1 MGETPTPR
9 TPTPSILQGL
19 APEVEAA
26 INPSATTQVPMR
38 PQSPV
43 QIPMR
48 PEDQQEAAQPAGP
61 GFEQTPYEKAG
72 GTLPMHPVD
81 KMANSFMDF
90 LTNTLSKNG
99 AGPAAPQEDHAP
111 GSFGSKLAGAAS
123 ALGAGLGDMR
133 TGGDPRQGHGWL
145 GAVGATLNARN
156 ERITKEKQQKFEND
170 ERLKNDQINIAKAN
184 MEAVAH
190 ARNMQFQDKAVR
202 DASAAS
208 SAQFMDAFRDNYEV
222 RDNITQDKMMELMK
236 DPQFAKTHTG
246 RITGYEPM
254 LDAAGEPKMD
264 PKTGLPVEMP
274 LYSTVNLAPGDLSK
288 QVTVNAT
295 MAKRWKDAGVK
306 DVPVGTKMGST
317 MVADMDSDAQK
328 FGSSLH
334 MLNQGKVL
342 PLPNDVK
349 DQMAD
354 ALKSTEVATA
364 LAHHPGDPLGGLF
377 DAQKN
382 VEDHIAAG
390 KQALAAAQQSGDPA
404 KIQAAQAD
412 LDHAQTTSAHLST
425 TINQGFTEDER
436 KAYVKEKDAEAK
448 QNAKDSKDAAE
459 VEHWQRED
467 RINAYKAE
475 HPNGVGTGGGANGDI
490 PISEGMQ
497 QQIDQLR
504 TANPTG
510 AAILDHY
517 DNTTKAALMSVA
529 FGDGSVDFNHTFPAR
544 LTKGAPGLNAQQ
556 AIAAMKQINP
566 NFSEQQYK
574 STQEAYKTATTG
586 KNAQAIQQYNNF
598 IQHSAGAVD
607 ALGSANRQGPRVW
620 NMALNEMQNAGYG
633 TDATRIQ
640 SALSGP
646 RGEIA
651 LLLSG
656 GYAPSTDEKKAFDV
670 ILSDASRPSQLSAA
684 LQEYAKLGTIRL
696 DNINQNYK
704 RVTGKN
710 LPRIIDQA
718 TLDAAKHLG
727 VDPLTYGAL
736 QNLDS
741 DGTIF
746 GPQTPVGANLPPLPK
761 APQGKIS
768 VQIPGAPVGYIDPQ
782 ALPKFKQDHPNARI
796 ANE

>member
-1 MGETPTPR
+1 MGETPT
-9 TPTPSILQGL
+9 ILQGL
-19 APEVEAA
+19 ESAAPDVAA
-26 INPSATTQVPMR
+26 AVNLNPQPAPVIPPTTAPQLAPGMQR
-38 PQSPV
+38 PN
-43 QIPMR
+43 IP
-48 PEDQQEAAQPAGP
+48 AAQ
-61 GFEQTPYEKAG
+61 TPDTTPPSDADLG
-72 GTLPMHPVD
+72 IHPVD
-81 KMANSFMDF
+81 AMATAFIGHLIDSDQQ
-90 LTNTLSKNG
+90 
-99 AGPAAPQEDHAP
+99 ARQPQRPP
-111 GSFGSKLAGAAS
+111 GSFGDKLAGAAS
-123 ALGAGLGDMR
+123 ALGRGMGDMR
-133 TGGDPRQGHGWL
+133 TGGNPAEGHGWL

-334 MLNQGKVL
+334 ILNQGKVL

-412 LDHAQTTSAHLST
+412 LDHAQTTMSHLST
-425 TINQGFTEDER
+425 TINQGFTDDER
-436 KAYVKEKDAEAK
+436 KQYVKEAQAQAK
-448 QNAKDSKDAAE
+448 QEALDEKDQAAQDEKNAND
-459 VEHWQRED
+459 RERN
-467 RINAYKAE
+467 RIEWYKAQ
-475 HPNGVGTGGGANGDI
+475 HPNGGALAVGGGAGGDI
-490 PISEGMQ
+490 PISDGMQ
-497 QQIDQLR
+497 QQIDQLQK
-504 TANPTG
+504 ANPSA

-529 FGDGSVDFNHTFPAR
+529 FGDGSVDFKSVFPANLR
-544 LTKGAPGLNAQQ
+544 KGVPGISARD
-556 AIAAMKQINP
+556 AVAALKQINP
-566 NFSEQQYK
+566 NWDETQYK
-574 STQEAYKTATTG
+574 QVQLAYRNATEGDNG
-586 KNAQAIQQYNNF
+586 KAIQQYNNF
-598 IQHSAGAVD
+598 IQHAAGAVD
-607 ALGSANRQGPRVW
+607 ALAAASRQGPRIW
-620 NMALNEMQNAGYG
+620 NKALNELQNAGYG

-640 SALSGP
+640 AAISGP
-646 RGEIA
+646 REEIK

-656 GYAPSTDEKKAFDV
+656 GYSPKGPE
-670 ILSDASRPSQLSAA
+670 SDAVNTIMSDSATPAQLSAA
-684 LQEYAKLGTIRL
+684 LQEYARLGTVRL
-696 DNINQNYK
+696 SNINENYK
-704 RVTGKN
+704 RPTGKN
-710 LPRIIDQA
+710 LPRIISPA
-718 TLDAAKHLG
+718 TLEAAKHLG
-727 VDPLTYGAL
+727 VDPITYNTL
-736 QNLDS
+736 SSLDS
-741 DGTIF
+741 TGTIY
-746 GPQTPVGANLPPLPK
+746 GPQTPAGANAPK
-761 APQGKIS
+761 VGQIKKFPNGSVGVWDGKGWAKQPTQVATPTPAPT
-768 VQIPGAPVGYIDPQ
+768 PGQ
-782 ALPKFKQDHPNARI
+782 
-796 ANE
+796 